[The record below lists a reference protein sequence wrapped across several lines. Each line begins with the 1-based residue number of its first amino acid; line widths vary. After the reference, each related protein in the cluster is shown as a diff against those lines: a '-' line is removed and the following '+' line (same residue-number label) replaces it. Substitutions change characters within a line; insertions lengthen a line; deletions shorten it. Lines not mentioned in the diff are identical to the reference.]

1 MTSKISEGIRL
12 QYHTAEKMKLF
23 AFRFYVLYDERKCVI
38 NSKTSNKYRNKM
50 STMRRVEF
58 YGASATFRTWKS
70 YRFFRLLSRTILQK
84 SIESPF
90 SDNTERPLSTD
101 VYGISTISTPSC
113 NFSKGVKTSAIDTHS
128 VYWERNDGRETKFSF
143 NRVCSSYLLTPAT

>member
-58 YGASATFRTWKS
+58 YGASATFRTWKKVIGFFV
-70 YRFFRLLSRTILQK
+70 YWVAQYCKTQLKVRFLITLNVLYPLMFMEFPQSQLHPVIFLKAWRHR
-84 SIESPF
+84 
-90 SDNTERPLSTD
+90 LSTPTAYIGSVMTD
-101 VYGISTISTPSC
+101 GKL
-113 NFSKGVKTSAIDTHS
+113 NF
-128 VYWERNDGRETKFSF
+128 
-143 NRVCSSYLLTPAT
+143 LLTECVAHIF